1 MASTSRA
8 KAPNGKIV
16 IVFGASRG
24 LGKGIAIG
32 LAKEVRHPNYLLSA
46 RMSGSPS
53 YVLSCVKGL
62 RCWCGG
68 EDNGGYHLGR
78 ESEIHT

>member
-1 MASTSRA
+1 MALRA

-32 LAKEVRHPNYLLSA
+32 LAKEA
-46 RMSGSPS
+46 
-53 YVLSCVKGL
+53 GL
-62 RCWCGG
+62 RRPYKISAPLNVVDIGLCCRGRC
-68 EDNGGYHLGR
+68 EDD
-78 ESEIHT
+78 

>member
-1 MASTSRA
+1 MALKA

-32 LAKEVRHPNYLLSA
+32 LAKEAGVQRLCNI
-46 RMSGSPS
+46 
-53 YVLSCVKGL
+53 YVPLTAVDAGL
-62 RCWCGG
+62 RCRSRC
-68 EDNGGYHLGR
+68 EDD
-78 ESEIHT
+78 